1 MFSQTNSW
9 PDCTHSRQLFPGPA
23 GVTALVLGAGD
34 ILWYPHS
41 RRKTNSWSRPWE
53 ASSWI
58 YSGWSEAQTLW
69 FFFRS
74 SAGEASDCHP
84 EDDWSPKMGGNTFL

>member
-1 MFSQTNSW
+1 MTSSG
-9 PDCTHSRQLFPGPA
+9 THTLDVRLTPGPDLGRLHLGFTRA
-23 GVTALVLGAGD
+23 GA
-34 ILWYPHS
+34 
-41 RRKTNSWSRPWE
+41 RPRHC
-53 ASSWI
+53 
-58 YSGWSEAQTLW
+58 G